1 MAKKYL
7 FLYSGGNSPKS
18 PEEGKAMM
26 AAWMGWFGKIG
37 SAVVDGGAPFAPGAK
52 ALGDARPSHA
62 TGYTIVSAENM
73 DAAVALTERHPHVA
87 FGGGI
92 EVFEIA
98 PMPGM

>member
-1 MAKKYL
+1 MAHKYVY
-7 FLYSGGNSPKS
+7 LYSGGNPPKS

-26 AAWMGWFGKIG
+26 DAWMGYFGKLGPAI
-37 SAVVDGGAPFAPGAK
+37 VDGGAPFAQGSKTIGA
-52 ALGDARPSHA
+52 ASPSHA
-62 TGYTIVSAENM
+62 SGYTIISAENF
-73 DAAVALTERHPHVA
+73 DAAVALIEGHPHVA